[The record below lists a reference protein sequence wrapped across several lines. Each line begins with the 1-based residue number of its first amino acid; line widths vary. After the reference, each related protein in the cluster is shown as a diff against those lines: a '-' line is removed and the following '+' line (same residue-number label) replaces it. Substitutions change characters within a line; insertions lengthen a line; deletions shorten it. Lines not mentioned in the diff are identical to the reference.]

1 MFEKLQMEVLKKAA
15 KLDGSG
21 SPVSRPAGKF
31 PYMYGYTDDSED
43 SGELVIFTAYYAC
56 VIPKNMVYI
65 NTKSVFR
72 DMTPATTN
80 GIKQIINDEKTKPAT
95 LTNDLHKIQ
104 GSVHQTKS
112 SEVTTN
118 VFEIDGGERVYV
130 DTKLLKPFNDLKIPL
145 TFRGSGYKSPIFV
158 YDDSGRKLGLVL
170 PTLVN

>member
-1 MFEKLQMEVLKKAA
+1 MFEKLQIEVMKKAA

-21 SPVSRPAGKF
+21 SSVSRPAGKF

-80 GIKQIINDEKTKPAT
+80 GIKQIINDEKTKTAT
-95 LTNDLHKIQ
+95 LTTELRKTTN
-104 GSVHQTKS
+104 VHANRS

-145 TFRGSGYKSPIFV
+145 TFRGSGYKSPIFI
-158 YDDSGRKLGLVL
+158 YDDSGHKLGLVL
-170 PTLVN
+170 PMLVE